1 MKNIVLVGMPAS
13 GKTTIGKLL
22 AAQLLGYSFVDTDEV
37 IEKEQGI
44 LISEIF
50 AKNGEDYF
58 RTLETN
64 TLKTVLKKENQVVS
78 TGGGI
83 ILKEENRQ
91 LLKENSF
98 VVYLKTDIP
107 TLCERAKRSSAR
119 PLLNGSEQE
128 KKIETLL
135 NQRENLY
142 ESVSDF
148 IIDTRTKTQTEILNK
163 IIEKCIYK

>member
-22 AAQLLGYSFVDTDEV
+22 AENLRGYSFIDTDYVVETT
-37 IEKEQGI
+37 QGL

-50 AKNGEDYF
+50 AEKGEDYF
-58 RTLETN
+58 RMLETN
-64 TLKTVLKKENQVVS
+64 ALKSVLARENQIIS

-98 VVYLKTDIP
+98 VVYLKTDIL
-107 TLCERAKRSSAR
+107 TLCKRAEKSTAR
-119 PLLNGSEQE
+119 PLLNGGEQK

-135 NQRENLY
+135 NQREALY
-142 ESVSDF
+142 ENVSDF
-148 IIDTRTKTQTEILNK
+148 IVNTENKNKTEIIND
-163 IIEKCIYK
+163 IIEKYINI